1 MTTKS
6 ESKILTQV
14 GPGTPLGEVMRRY
27 WIPAAMSSEITPDGP
42 PLRLV
47 LLGEKLIAWR
57 DTEGKVG
64 AMDHRCPHRCTS
76 LYFGRNEDGGLRCT
90 YHGWKFDTEGNCTD
104 MANLPPHQDFKEK
117 VKAKAYKAAERNGL
131 IWVYM
136 GPQKKVPAL
145 PDIEA
150 CLVPED
156 DAVDYRFVMREC
168 NWLQALE
175 GDIDTSHLSFLH
187 FGGVNR
193 EHLEASNANTHVV
206 GNRAPEYVI
215 EDTDFGVSYGA
226 YRPAENGDVSWRV
239 AHFLFPCW
247 ALPPIS
253 PIEQNVLAR
262 AWVPMDDNHT
272 MFIHVAK
279 KGAMN
284 PGAVRHPLEMGK
296 LAGLSLTDN
305 LMPNT
310 TDWYGRFRLVE
321 NEANDYNID
330 WAVQK
335 HLSYTGIE
343 GIHVQDQ
350 SASESM
356 GAITDHT
363 FEHLAPSDI
372 MVTHTRRRIVRAAK
386 ALRKSGKAP
395 PGSTKPKSFK
405 VRGGSF
411 TEPEGVDGL
420 KTYRDRVEL
429 IG

>member
-27 WIPAAMSSEITPDGP
+27 WIPAARSSEIIPDGK
-42 PLRLV
+42 PLRLR
-47 LLGEKLIAWR
+47 LLGENLIAWR
-57 DTEGKVG
+57 DTGGKVG
-64 AMDHRCPHRCTS
+64 VMDHRCPHRCTS

-104 MANLPPHQDFKEK
+104 MANLPPHQDFKKK
-117 VKAKAYKAAERNGL
+117 VKATAYKAAERNGL

-136 GPQKKVPAL
+136 GPKKKVPAL

-150 CLVPED
+150 CLVPEGEID
-156 DAVDYRFVMREC
+156 DYRFVMREC

-187 FGGVNR
+187 FGGVEHGDLQRGHKNR
-193 EHLEASNANTHVV
+193 EVV
-206 GNRAPEYVI
+206 GLRAPEYVI

-226 YRPAENGDVSWRV
+226 HRPAENGEINWRI

-247 ALPPIS
+247 AIPPIS
-253 PIEQNVLAR
+253 PLGENVLAR
-262 AWVPMDDNHT
+262 AWVPMDDTHT
-272 MFIHVAK
+272 MFIHVGK
-279 KGAMN
+279 TGSMDQLPVKS
-284 PGAVRHPLEMGK
+284 PVEMQNF
-296 LAGLSLTDN
+296 AGLSLVDN
-305 LMPNT
+305 HLPDGNG
-310 TDWYGRFRLVE
+310 WYDRGRLVE

-350 SASESM
+350 AASESM

-420 KTYRDRVEL
+420 KTYREL
-429 IG
+429 AK